1 MYISS
6 LSLMNFRNYEN
17 QKIRFSPY
25 TNLIYGDNAQGKTN
39 ILEALY
45 LFSQGRSHRTKLD
58 RELIKFGADSA
69 RLKLKFHDSDRDY
82 TALMQLVRNGR
93 KTININH
100 IPITKLSMLMNYL
113 NIVMFSP
120 EDLNL
125 IKGSPSA
132 RRQFIDSAIS
142 QLYPAYLISLT
153 EYHKALVQKSSLLKS
168 IKRGADKTML
178 SVWNEQLAK
187 NCARIMN
194 ERNAFIKELCSFAK
208 VIQKE
213 ISNEDFDVHYVPS
226 IRVDKVDA
234 DTIFNFLELH
244 SRREIEFKSA
254 LYGIQ
259 RDDINVFINNN
270 NARIYG
276 SQGQQRSATLSLKI
290 AQAEYI
296 HSVKGEYP
304 VLLLD
309 DIMSE
314 LDINRRTYL
323 AEKIKNKQV
332 FITSTDTDLVKS
344 TDQTKLFYVK
354 QGQVYEGE

>member
-17 QKIRFSPY
+17 QKLSFSPY

-45 LFSQGRSHRTKLD
+45 LFSQGRSHRAKSD
-58 RELIKFGADSA
+58 RELIRFDSQSA
-69 RLKLKFHDSDRDY
+69 RLKLRFHDSERDY
-82 TALMQLVRNGR
+82 TALMQLIRGGR
-93 KTININH
+93 KSISINH

-120 EDLNL
+120 EDLSL
-125 IKGSPSA
+125 IKGSPAA
-132 RRQFIDSAIS
+132 RRQFIDSAVS
-142 QLYPAYLISLT
+142 QLYPSYLISLT
-153 EYHKALVQKSSLLKS
+153 DYYKALSQKSSLLKS
-168 IKRGADKTML
+168 IKRGGDRNML

-187 NCARIMN
+187 GAAKIMRQRR
-194 ERNAFIKELCSFAK
+194 EFIGILCGFAST
-208 VIQKE
+208 VQKE
-213 ISNEDFDVHYVPS
+213 ISGEELEVYYVPS
-226 IRVDKVDA
+226 IRTSSEDEN
-234 DTIFNFLELH
+234 TLFEFLEAH
-244 SRREIEFKSA
+244 SRREIEFHSA

-259 RDDINVFINNN
+259 RDDINVFINRN
-270 NARIYG
+270 NARIFA
-276 SQGQQRSATLSLKI
+276 SQGQQRSATLALKI

-296 HSVKGEYP
+296 FSEKDEYP

-314 LDINRRTYL
+314 LDISRRTYL
-323 AEKIKNKQV
+323 AEKIRNKQV

-344 TDQTKLFYVK
+344 TEQTKLFYVK
-354 QGQVYEGE
+354 NGTVHQDG